1 MLYPDALAAAAQL
14 NQGRRYHQLDQ
25 IEVVSHPYYTQAG
38 RPRKG
43 QAPDGYHYRLQGT
56 VTLKSEGVI
65 KSDGV
70 KRSPSRR
77 LRINW
82 ASLQLR
88 QGCALVFQCF
98 QSIHLVIFDGVQQI
112 VNLTQEHQ
120 GILQFLGAPCQKY
133 YLLV

>member
-88 QGCALVFQCF
+88 QRCALVFQ
-98 QSIHLVIFDGVQQI
+98 SHLPHFKVYYIRNMDRARLDSEKNSVK
-112 VNLTQEHQ
+112 
-120 GILQFLGAPCQKY
+120 ILI
-133 YLLV
+133 